1 MKIDRTDYEHT
12 SGNTGEKIVY
22 DWLISRGNEVEDVT
36 LNQSYQKTDVDFV
49 VNNSY
54 KIEVKVDQKI
64 EQTGNVYVELG
75 YSQEDWNHKGW
86 IDYCGADYLL
96 KLSYT
101 NTIANMY
108 FFDFKKLLKLVNANN
123 NIRSRYDSKE
133 MKTQLYSLLRLDDLK
148 KNGIFVKKVTINRKA
163 GVSNGNEAN

>member
-86 IDYCGADYLL
+86 IDYCGADECCNSSIFDSQFPLNQ
-96 KLSYT
+96 T
-101 NTIANMY
+101 APED
-108 FFDFKKLLKLVNANN
+108 FF
-123 NIRSRYDSKE
+123 SR
-133 MKTQLYSLLRLDDLK
+133 TDDD
-148 KNGIFVKKVTINRKA
+148 
-163 GVSNGNEAN
+163 E